1 MDDTAKLVLIVDDNP
16 ENLRVLGELI
26 ESIGHES
33 AFALNGRQAI
43 TFLEKEMPDIILLDV
58 IMPEMDGYDVC
69 CTLKKNERT
78 ADIPIIFI
86 TARTEANDIVAGFE
100 SGASDYIA
108 KPFNI
113 AELKVRLENQLKIRS
128 FQKQLEITNH
138 VLEEKNHAL
147 HIALEKLEKAALTDP
162 LTGLW
167 NRRAMYKRLRDE
179 KERFDRGGKSFAV
192 VIGDVDHFKTFNDN
206 HGHDCGDF
214 VLEAIAG
221 ILEQN
226 LRKQDTVSR
235 WGGEEFLILLPETF
249 LDGAYRKT
257 ESIRH
262 VLHNHPFVFNEMTLH
277 LSMTFGVVA
286 FRMGLSV
293 EDCIKLADGALYE
306 GKKQGRNR
314 VVVQNSS

>member
-1 MDDTAKLVLIVDDNP
+1 MDEAAKLVLIVDDNP

-43 TFLEKEMPDIILLDV
+43 TFLEKEVPDIILLDV

-69 CTLKKNERT
+69 SRLKKNERT

-128 FQKQLEITNH
+128 FQKQLEVTNQI
-138 VLEEKNHAL
+138 LEEKNQAL
-147 HIALEKLEKAALTDP
+147 RIALGKLEKAALTDP

-167 NRRAMYKRLRDE
+167 NRRAMYRRLRDE
-179 KERFDRGGKSFAV
+179 KERFDRGGKAFSV
-192 VIGDVDHFKTFNDN
+192 IIGDVDHFKTFNDN
-206 HGHDCGDF
+206 YGHDCGDF
-214 VLEAIAG
+214 VLEAIAD

-235 WGGEEFLILLPETF
+235 WGGEEFLILLPETQI
-249 LDGAYRKT
+249 DGAYSKT
-257 ESIRH
+257 ESIRK
-262 VLHNHPFVFNEMTLH
+262 VLCNHPFVFNEMTLH

-314 VVVQNSS
+314 VVIQNSG

>member
-1 MDDTAKLVLIVDDNP
+1 MDDAAKLVLIVDDNP

-43 TFLEKEMPDIILLDV
+43 TFLEKEVPDIILLDV

-69 CTLKKNERT
+69 SRLKKNERT

-113 AELKVRLENQLKIRS
+113 AELKVRLENQLKIRT
-128 FQKQLEITNH
+128 FQKQLEVTNQI
-138 VLEEKNHAL
+138 LEEKNQAL
-147 HIALEKLEKAALTDP
+147 RIALGKLEKAALTDP

-167 NRRAMYKRLRDE
+167 NRRAMYRRLRDE
-179 KERFDRGGKSFAV
+179 KERFDRGGKAFSV
-192 VIGDVDHFKTFNDN
+192 IIGDVDHFKTFNDN
-206 HGHDCGDF
+206 YGHDCGDF
-214 VLEAIAG
+214 VLEAIAD

-235 WGGEEFLILLPETF
+235 WGGEEFLILLPETQI
-249 LDGAYRKT
+249 DGAYSKT
-257 ESIRH
+257 ESIRE
-262 VLHNHPFVFNEMTLH
+262 VLCNHPFVFNEMTLH

-314 VVVQNSS
+314 VVIQNSG